1 MKLKLFLLL
10 LVCYSPYFVFS
21 QSNYEIKGVI
31 TDTAATYKMV
41 NSTITIL
48 NAKDSTLVKYTR
60 AATDGSFKVNP
71 PKAGQF
77 ILLVSYPGY
86 ADYVENFQLDSI
98 KKSHDFGFLNLIL
111 KSTLLNDVI
120 IKGKINAIKMKGD
133 TTEFNA
139 AAYVIQPNS
148 KVEDL
153 LKQLPGMTVDKDG
166 KITAQGKTVKK
177 VLVDGE
183 EFFGD
188 DPTLV
193 TKNIRGDMVDKIQL
207 YDKTS
212 DQAAFTGIDDGEKE
226 KTINIKLKE
235 DKKQGY
241 FGKIDAGAATD
252 KYYQGQ
258 GMLNIFKGR
267 KKFAAYSTIANTGK
281 TGLGWGDSDKYGASN
296 VQMDENG
303 TFSFTMGN
311 DNDGLDSFNGQYD
324 GEGIPVTKNGGTHFS
339 NKWNKD
345 KESINANY
353 KAGMIDVTGNKSSLT
368 RQSIPETPTS
378 KSMLINSV
386 SGQTFDKHLFR
397 QKLDGTY
404 TINLDSNATLKIAV
418 DGTTKNNRSE
428 SDYHSNSMR
437 EDETPLNNS
446 KRTLSNK
453 GDQKDFNASALY
465 TQKLK
470 KKGRTFSLRVAQNV
484 SESNNNGYLY
494 SENQFF
500 KATGDFDYENLVDQY
515 KTSHTN
521 TSIFNANATYT
532 EPLSTTWSVLL
543 NYGLNLS
550 QGSSDKK
557 SFNKDADGAYSQ
569 LDQEYSNNFDLDQVS
584 NQGGAVFNYKNN
596 KTTLNFGTKIADVNF
611 KQLNGYTGETF
622 KRSFI
627 NWRPQA
633 TFRYNFTAQKSFRL
647 YYNGN
652 TNQPSIDQLQ
662 PVKVNT
668 DPLNINLGNPDLK
681 PSFRNDLQVSY
692 SSYKVMTNESIW
704 LSANYSLT
712 SNAISNRTITNDK
725 GESTYQPIN
734 LDGKSPKNYGLSF
747 YYERK
752 IKFMDLTL
760 GANGSLY
767 GSTVYSIVNKD
778 FNTTTNNNYNAQ
790 ATISKRKE
798 KKYDVYLS
806 GGPTYSLAESSLPTL
821 GNNSGWG
828 ANGNMN
834 VNVYLPGKVEIGTDA
849 RYEYRAK
856 TQSFNQT
863 FERFIWNASMSRKF
877 FKGENLK
884 LSLSAND
891 LLNQNTGFERSANN
905 NIISEER
912 YNTIKRYFMLSLI
925 WDFNKMGGSAPKQ

>member
-1 MKLKLFLLL
+1 MKFKLFLLF
-10 LVCYSPYFVFS
+10 LVCCSPCLVFS
-21 QSNYEIKGVI
+21 QSSYEVKGVI

-60 AATDGSFKVNP
+60 AGADGSFKANP
-71 PKAGQF
+71 PKAGKF

-86 ADYVENFQLDSI
+86 ADYAENFQLDST
-98 KKSHDFGFLNLIL
+98 KKMHDFGPLNLIL

-120 IKGKINAIKMKGD
+120 IKGKISAIKMKGD

-139 AAYVIQPNS
+139 AAYIIQPNS

-153 LKQLPGMTVDKDG
+153 LKQIPGMTVDKDG

-241 FGKIDAGAATD
+241 FGKIDAGGATD

-258 GMLNIFKGR
+258 GMINIFKGR
-267 KKFAAYSTIANTGK
+267 KKFAAYGTLANTGK
-281 TGLGWGDSDKYGASN
+281 TGLSWGDSDKYGSSN
-296 VQMDENG
+296 MQMDDSG
-303 TFSFTMGN
+303 TFFFYMDN
-311 DNDGLDSFNGQYD
+311 DNDGLDSFSGRYD
-324 GEGIPVTKNGGTHFS
+324 GEGIPVSKNGGTHFS

-353 KAGMIDVTGNKSSLT
+353 KAGMVDVTGNKNILT

-378 KSMLINSV
+378 KSMRINGV
-386 SGQTFDKHLFR
+386 SDQTFDKHLFR

-404 TINLDSNATLKIAV
+404 TINLDSNATLKVMV

-428 SDYHSNSMR
+428 SDYYSSSTR
-437 EDETPLNNS
+437 DDSTRVNNS
-446 KRTLSNK
+446 RVTQHNK
-453 GDQKDFNASALY
+453 GDQQDFNASVLY

-470 KKGRTFSLRVAQNV
+470 KKGRTLSLRLAQNI
-484 SESNNNGYLY
+484 SESNSNGFLY
-494 SENQFF
+494 SKNQFF
-500 KATGDFDYENLVDQY
+500 KETGEFDKENLVDQY

-521 TSIFNANATYT
+521 TSIFNGNATYT
-532 EPLSTTWSVLL
+532 EPLSATWSVLL

-557 SFNKDADGAYSQ
+557 SFNKDADGAYNK
-569 LDQEYSNNFDLDQVS
+569 LDKEFSNNFDLDQVS

-596 KTTLNFGTKIADVNF
+596 KTVLNFGAKIADVNF
-611 KQLNGYTGETF
+611 KQLDGYTGETF

-627 NWRPQA
+627 NWKPQA
-633 TFRYNFTAQKSFRL
+633 TFRYNFTPQKNFRI
-647 YYNGN
+647 YYYGN
-652 TNQPSIDQLQ
+652 TNQPSINQLQ
-662 PVKVNT
+662 PVKVNNN
-668 DPLNINLGNPDLK
+668 PLNINLGNPNLK
-681 PSFRNDLQVSY
+681 PSFRNDLQMSY
-692 SSYKVMTNESIW
+692 SSYKVMTGESIW
-704 LSANYSLT
+704 LSANYSMT
-712 SNAISNRTITNDK
+712 SNAISDRTITNDI
-725 GESTYQPIN
+725 GESTHQPIN
-734 LDGKSPKNYGLSF
+734 LSGKSPSNYGLNF

-752 IKFMDLTL
+752 VKFMDLNV
-760 GANGSLY
+760 GANGGLY
-767 GSTVYSIVNKD
+767 GSKNYSIVND
-778 FNTTTNNNYNAQ
+778 NFSTTTNNNYNAQ
-790 ATISKRKE
+790 LSLSKRKE
-798 KKYDVYLS
+798 KKYDIYIS
-806 GGPTYSLAESSLPTL
+806 AGPTYTLSENSLPDL
-821 GNNSGWG
+821 KDNSGWG

-834 VNVYLPGKVEIGTDA
+834 INVYLPGKVEIGTDGN
-849 RYEYRAK
+849 YDYKAK
-856 TQSFNQT
+856 TQSFNQN
-863 FERFIWNASMSRKF
+863 FERFIWNARISRKF
-877 FKGENLK
+877 FKGEDLK

-891 LLNQNTGFERSANN
+891 LLNQNTGFERNASNN
-905 NIISEER
+905 TIQEER
-912 YNTIKRYFMLSLI
+912 YNTIKRYFMLSLT
-925 WDFNKMGGSAPKQ
+925 WDFNKMGGPAPKK